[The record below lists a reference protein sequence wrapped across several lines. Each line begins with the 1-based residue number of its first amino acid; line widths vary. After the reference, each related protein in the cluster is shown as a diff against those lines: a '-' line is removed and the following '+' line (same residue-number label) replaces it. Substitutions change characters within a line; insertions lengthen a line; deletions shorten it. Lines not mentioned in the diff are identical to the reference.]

1 MKKMLWSVVA
11 LGLLSSTAMA
21 GGRNSDKTVVDPA
34 FQQLDRVAQTLTPS
48 QRQALGSVQGDSAEQ
63 LLTQIHQILTPAQT
77 RLFDQA
83 AATLGAR
90 NEVYPQNPGYYLP
103 WGCFTIS
110 KLGVIM
116 SMVGYIGCPSDTS
129 RSASVYAWSASTY
142 SSTCVLEQGES
153 CPNAMNSAYN
163 SAAAWGQLLG
173 TCSVAD
179 SAYYFEQA
187 TFRMCGGAREDEET
201 PTPVAVP

>member
-21 GGRNSDKTVVDPA
+21 GGRTSDKTVVDPA
-34 FQQLDRVAQTLTPS
+34 FQQLDRVAQTLTPA
-48 QRQALGSVQGDSAEQ
+48 QRDSLSTVKGDDADQ
-63 LLTQIHQILTPAQT
+63 VMAQIHQILTPAQS
-77 RLFDQA
+77 RAFDQA
-83 AATLGAR
+83 AVTLGAR

-103 WGCFTIS
+103 WGCFTVS

-142 SSTCVLEQGES
+142 SSTCVLEQTES
-153 CPNAMNSAYN
+153 CPSAMGAAYSSAG
-163 SAAAWGQLLG
+163 AWGQLLG

-187 TFRMCGGAREDEET
+187 TFRMCGGAREDEAT
-201 PTPVAVP
+201 PTPAPVP